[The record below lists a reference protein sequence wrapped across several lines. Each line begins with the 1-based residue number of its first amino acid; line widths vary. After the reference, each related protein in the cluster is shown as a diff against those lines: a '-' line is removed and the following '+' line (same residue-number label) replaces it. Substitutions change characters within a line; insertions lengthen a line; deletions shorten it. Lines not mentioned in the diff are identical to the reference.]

1 MASKNGQ
8 TTFNCGL
15 VDPADKAGEVEEVL
29 ATHADWMRETHSL
42 EADGRVHLVDY
53 YVIKSEELKNP
64 LDPSEGTTGNIL
76 YSINETYVE
85 KDGLDQHMQKGM
97 QFEHFPKIA
106 ETFLGYG
113 KAFVVMGG
121 TVIHSMEG

>member
-15 VDPADKAGEVEEVL
+15 VVPADKAEGDEEVL
-29 ATHADWMRETHSL
+29 AIHADWMRETHSL
-42 EADGRVHLVDY
+42 EADGRIHLVDY
-53 YVIKSEELKNP
+53 HATKSEELKNP

-97 QFEHFPKIA
+97 
-106 ETFLGYG
+106 
-113 KAFVVMGG
+113 
-121 TVIHSMEG
+121 

>member
-15 VDPADKAGEVEEVL
+15 AVPADKAGEVEEVV
-29 ATHADWMRETHSL
+29 AIHADWMRETHSL
-42 EADGRVHLVDY
+42 AADGRVHLVDY
-53 YVIKSEELKNP
+53 HVTKSEELKNP
-64 LDPSEGTTGNIL
+64 LDPSEGRTGNVL

>member
-1 MASKNGQ
+1 M
-8 TTFNCGL
+8 
-15 VDPADKAGEVEEVL
+15 VPADKAGEVEEVL
-29 ATHADWMRETHSL
+29 AIHADWMRETHSL

-53 YVIKSEELKNP
+53 YVTKTEELKNP
-64 LDPSEGTTGNIL
+64 LDPSEGTTGNIP
-76 YSINETYVE
+76 YSINETYVD

>member
-15 VDPADKAGEVEEVL
+15 AVPADKAGEVEEVV
-29 ATHADWMRETHSL
+29 AKHADWMRETHSL
-42 EADGRVHLVDY
+42 DADGRIHLVDY
-53 YVIKSEELKNP
+53 YVTKSEELKNP
-64 LDPSEGTTGNIL
+64 LDPSEGTTGNIP
-76 YSINETYVE
+76 YSINETYVD
-85 KDGLDQHMQKGM
+85 KDGLDQHM

>member
-8 TTFNCGL
+8 ITFNCGL
-15 VDPADKAGEVEEVL
+15 VVPADKAEEVEEVL
-29 ATHADWMRETHSL
+29 SIHEGWMRETHSL
-42 EADGRVHLVDY
+42 DADGKIHLVDY
-53 YVIKSEELKNP
+53 YVTKSEQLKNP

-76 YSINETYVE
+76 YSINETDVE
-85 KDGLDQHMQKGM
+85 KDGLDQHMQQCM

-106 ETFLGYG
+106 ESFLGYG

-121 TVIHSMEG
+121 TVIHSM

>member
-1 MASKNGQ
+1 MASTNGQ
-8 TTFNCGL
+8 KTINFALC
-15 VDPADKAGEVEEVL
+15 VSSEDAEIVEKAIAE
-29 ATHADWMRETHSL
+29 HADWMRKIHSL
-42 EADGRVHLVDY
+42 EAGGGIHLVDY
-53 YVIKSEELKNP
+53 YVTKSEQLNNP

-76 YSINETYVE
+76 YSVNETYVE
-85 KDGLDQHMQKGM
+85 KDGLDQHMQQGM

-121 TVIHSMEG
+121 TVIHSM

>member
-1 MASKNGQ
+1 M
-8 TTFNCGL
+8 
-15 VDPADKAGEVEEVL
+15 VPADKAGEVEEVL
-29 ATHADWMRETHSL
+29 AIHADRMRVTHSL
-42 EADGRVHLVDY
+42 EADGSVHLVDY
-53 YVIKSEELKNP
+53 RVTKSEELKNP

-85 KDGLDQHMQKGM
+85 KYGLYQHMQKGM
-97 QFEHFPKIA
+97 QWEHFQKIA
-106 ETFLGYG
+106 GTFLGYG